1 MSATGRLYNH
11 CGATAVTRGD
21 LEIIPAPP
29 STETWYPVRHQD
41 VLDCVDETLGSAGFE
56 IRKYQLS
63 VSHARQR
70 FFGVLD
76 IDSPLADGVS
86 LSIGVRNSNDKSF
99 PIGFCVG
106 NRTFV
111 CDNLA
116 FSSEIVIS
124 KRHTRFGSDRFREG
138 IATVVASLADYRT
151 LEATRI
157 EQLQSQP
164 LPDKSAESLVLR
176 AWEQGL
182 IGTRLLRPLL
192 QEWRQPTYAE
202 FDTRTAWSMLAA
214 YTHVAKNRQQR
225 YPNKAAWE
233 VMQFQTMLAT

>member
-1 MSATGRLYNH
+1 MTASGTLINH
-11 CGATAVTRGD
+11 CGAKLVTKGD
-21 LEIIPAPP
+21 LEVIPAPP
-29 STETWYPVRHQD
+29 PTDTWYPVRHLD
-41 VLDCVDETLGSAGFE
+41 VLDGVEETLGNAGFE

-63 VSHARQR
+63 VSHAKQR

-76 IDSPLADGVS
+76 IATPLADGVS
-86 LSIGVRNSNDKSF
+86 LSIGVRNSNDKTF

-116 FSSEIVIS
+116 FSAEIVIS

-138 IATVVASLADYRT
+138 IAAAVGQLHDYRT
-151 LEATRI
+151 LEAQRI
-157 EQLQSQP
+157 EQLQATV
-164 LPDKSAESLVLR
+164 LPDQAAESLVLR

-192 QEWRQPTYAE
+192 DEWRKPTYE
-202 FDTRTAWSMLAA
+202 DFTDRTAWSMLSAF
-214 YTHVAKNRQQR
+214 THIAKDRQQH

-233 VMQFQTMLAT
+233 VMQFQALLST